1 MYFLIMALVTV
12 LVMVLVLT
20 RVLLLVRFRVRV
32 ARQLQGGQVDD
43 QGQGMGLEMFG
54 RALFGPLPPLTH

>member
-20 RVLLLVRFRVRV
+20 RVLLLVRVRV
-32 ARQLQGGQVDD
+32 VRQFQGGHVDD
-43 QGQGMGLEMFG
+43 QGQGLGLEMFG
-54 RALFGPLPPLTH
+54 RALFGPLAPLTH

>member
-32 ARQLQGGQVDD
+32 VRQFQGGQVDD
-43 QGQGMGLEMFG
+43 QGQGLGLEMFG
-54 RALFGPLPPLTH
+54 RALFGPLAPLTH